1 MKYIINEAQLSE
13 IVRNTINKVLLS
25 ESKQD
30 DLAKEYLRNHGYEDN
45 EYYLTEEC
53 AFVLTMQSLNSD
65 GSPKYT
71 YQYADESDGES
82 TGMGGIWSDAK
93 TGTVIDKDNDVTIG
107 AGEGFWLD
115 CPPLHDS
122 ATFTFV
128 VPACL

>member
-1 MKYIINEAQLSE
+1 MPTDTGLSKIE
-13 IVRNTINKVLLS
+13 I
-25 ESKQD
+25 
-30 DLAKEYLRNHGYEDN
+30 HGYEDN

-82 TGMGGIWSDAK
+82 TWMGGIWSDAK
-93 TGTVIDKDNDVTIG
+93 TGTVIDKANDVTIG